1 MISLVTSIIIAYLIG
16 SITTAVWYGKKFHN
30 IDVREFGSG
39 NAGATNTFRVLGKKA
54 GGIVFGIDVMKGFI
68 AANVANIL
76 FESTPF
82 SENIILFKI
91 ILGVSCVIGHVF
103 PIFASFK
110 GGKGVATLLGI
121 TIALHPLAAVFC
133 LFCFIIIL
141 LTTKYVSLGS
151 MLSALIFCIILQT
164 KTFETNNNLTLT
176 IYGLAV
182 FILLVLTHTKNI
194 KRLLAGNENKI
205 YLFKK
210 N

>member
-1 MISLVTSIIIAYLIG
+1 MISLIASIILAYLIG
-16 SITTAVWYGKKFHN
+16 SIPTAVWYGKKFHN

-54 GGIVFGIDVMKGFI
+54 GGIVFGIDVFKGFI
-68 AANVANIL
+68 AANISIYTFAN
-76 FESTPF
+76 TPF
-82 SENIILFKI
+82 SENMILFKI
-91 ILGVSCVIGHVF
+91 ILGIACVIGHVF

-110 GGKGVATLLGI
+110 GGKGVATLLVI
-121 TIALHPLAAVFC
+121 TIALHPLAATFC
-133 LFCFIIIL
+133 LFSFIVIL

-151 MLSALIFCIILQT
+151 MLSALIFCLILQT
-164 KTFETNNNLTLT
+164 STFKTENNITLT
-176 IYGLAV
+176 IYGFSV